1 MNNKKTVLGLIA
13 LAAAGALAGVLFAP
27 DKGSKTRK
35 KIKGKAEDFSG
46 SLRNSFDE
54 FMYELKKAY
63 RSGSSEAGELSE
75 IAKAKINALKADVK
89 TNWS

>member
-1 MNNKKTVLGLIA
+1 MDNKKTILGLIA

-35 KIKGKAEDFSG
+35 RIKGKAENISG
-46 SLRNSFDE
+46 SLKSSFDD

-63 RSGSSEAGELSE
+63 RSGSEEAEELSQR
-75 IAKAKINALKADVK
+75 AKDKINALKAEAK